1 MSVRSSAPG
10 YALAFFPTLA
20 LGILFLVPFGIMAS
34 ISVAHRI
41 TGGFYEPG
49 FTLASYWRFVS
60 PFFGNILL
68 SSVVL
73 SALAAIL
80 AVMIAFPFTYLLTRQ
95 PRRIQVPILVG
106 LLAVLSL
113 SEVIVGFSWSTLLS
127 RSAGISNLFVAIG
140 LMEKAQ
146 SWTPGFYAVVA
157 GLTYVSLPY
166 ATMVLYPALSRL
178 DPELPEAARTLGASP
193 LRAFF
198 EVIVPVSRRA
208 IVACLIMAFVYS
220 LGSYLLPSLLG
231 RPQHWTITVHITD
244 QAIYQSNLPFASAMA
259 VFLLITA
266 LALVGFT
273 QKFLGEKA

>member
-1 MSVRSSAPG
+1 MSARSQATG
-10 YALAFFPTLA
+10 YGLAFFPTLA
-20 LGILFLVPFGIMAS
+20 LGVLFLVPFGIMAS
-34 ISVAHRI
+34 ISVANRI
-41 TGGFYEPG
+41 KGGFYG
-49 FTLASYWRFVS
+49 DDYTLESYARFIS

-68 SSVVL
+68 NSIIL
-73 SALAAIL
+73 SLLAAVL
-80 AVMIAFPFTYLLTRQ
+80 AVCIAFPFTYLLTRQ
-95 PRRIQVPILVG
+95 PRKVQVPILVA

-127 RSAGISNLFVAIG
+127 RSAGISNLFVSLG
-140 LMEKAQ
+140 LMDKPQ

-193 LRAFF
+193 VRAFF
-198 EVIVPVSRRA
+198 EVIVPVSRRP
-208 IVACLIMAFVYS
+208 IVACLIMAFVYT
-220 LGSYLLPSLLG
+220 LGSYLIPNLLG
-231 RPQHWTITVHITD
+231 RPRQWTITVHITD
-244 QAIYQSNLPFASAMA
+244 QAIFQSNLPFASAMA

-273 QKFLGEKA
+273 QKFLGEK

>member
-1 MSVRSSAPG
+1 MSTRNPAAG

-20 LGILFLVPFGIMAS
+20 LGVLFLVPFGIMAT

-60 PFFGNILL
+60 PFFGGILFN
-68 SSVVL
+68 SVVL
-73 SALAAIL
+73 SALAAML
-80 AVMIAFPFTYLLTRQ
+80 AVAIAFPFTYLLTRQ
-95 PRRIQVPILVG
+95 PRRLQVPILVG

-127 RSAGISNLFVAIG
+127 RSAGISNLLVVAG
-140 LMEKAQ
+140 LLDKAQ
-146 SWTPGFYAVVA
+146 SWTPGFHAVVA

-208 IVACLIMAFVYS
+208 IVACLIMAFVYT

-244 QAIYQSNLPFASAMA
+244 QAVYQSNLPFASAMA
-259 VFLLITA
+259 VFLLVTA
-266 LALVGFT
+266 LLLVGFT
-273 QKFLGEKA
+273 QRFLGERG